1 MLKSFKEKE
10 RYCFDDLR
18 QIMKILRS
26 SEGCPW
32 DREQDHH
39 SIRRNF
45 VEEVYEVLEAID
57 QENPN
62 ALKEELGDVLLQV
75 VFHSEMESEKGV
87 FDIDGVCDGI
97 CKKLIQRHPH
107 IFASTTAET
116 KTTAEVL
123 SNWEEIKQ
131 REKGQTTKT
140 QTLES
145 VPKVLPALMRAEKLQ
160 SRAQKAGVD
169 MGTLFPPVPALRN
182 SLERLSRAI
191 EEKDSIQADVV
202 LGDMLFSLATA
213 ARLFGLDPEFSLYQA
228 CDRFMEHFSAAEQ
241 LAVDSGLWSEG
252 NNCKLP
258 VELWEQAAESTFNK
272 KPSHG

>member
-1 MLKSFKEKE
+1 MSVPFTEKE

-18 QIMKILRS
+18 QIMKILRGDN
-26 SEGCPW
+26 GCPW
-32 DREQDHH
+32 DKEQDHH

-57 QENPN
+57 QENPD

-87 FDIDGVCDGI
+87 FSIDDVCDGI
-97 CKKLIQRHPH
+97 CKKLILRHPH
-107 IFASTTAET
+107 IFGGITAE
-116 KTTAEVL
+116 TTAEVL
-123 SNWEEIKQ
+123 SNWEAIKQ

-169 MGTLFPPVPALRN
+169 MGVLLPPVPALRAG
-182 SLERLSRAI
+182 LDRLAGNVFFPGGCG
-191 EEKDSIQADVV
+191 ADVWFGPGV
-202 LGDMLFSLATA
+202 QSLP
-213 ARLFGLDPEFSLYQA
+213 G
-228 CDRFMEHFSAAEQ
+228 
-241 LAVDSGLWSEG
+241 V
-252 NNCKLP
+252 
-258 VELWEQAAESTFNK
+258 
-272 KPSHG
+272 

>member
-1 MLKSFKEKE
+1 MPVSFKEKG
-10 RYCFDDLR
+10 RYSFEDLL
-18 QIMKILRS
+18 QIMKLLRS
-26 SEGCPW
+26 SSGCPW

-45 VEEVYEVLEAID
+45 IEEVYEVAEAID
-57 QENPN
+57 QDDPE

-75 VFHSEMESEKGV
+75 VFHAEMESEKGV
-87 FDIDGVCDGI
+87 FDIEDVCDGI
-97 CKKLIQRHPH
+97 CRKLILRHPH
-107 IFASTTAET
+107 IFASTVA

-169 MGTLFPPVPALRN
+169 MGTLFPPVPALQN
-182 SLERLSRAI
+182 ALDRLSAAI
-191 EEKDSIQADVV
+191 GERDSSKADSAV
-202 LGDMLFSLATA
+202 GDMLFSLATA

-228 CDRFMEHFSAAEQ
+228 CDRFVKQFSAAEQ
-241 LAVDSGLWSEG
+241 I
-252 NNCKLP
+252 
-258 VELWEQAAESTFNK
+258 AAENNVRLDGASCDGLLSLWVQAGKRTPNK
-272 KPSHG
+272 G

>member
-1 MLKSFKEKE
+1 MPVSFTEKE
-10 RYCFDDLR
+10 RYCFNDLR
-18 QIMKILRS
+18 RIMKILRGGD
-26 SEGCPW
+26 GCPW
-32 DREQDHH
+32 DKEQDHH

-57 QENPN
+57 QENPDM
-62 ALKEELGDVLLQV
+62 LKEELGDVLLQV

-87 FDIDGVCDGI
+87 FDIDDVCDGI

-107 IFASTTAET
+107 IFAGIKAD
-116 KTTAEVL
+116 TTAEVL

-169 MGTLFPPVPALRN
+169 MGAMSPPIPALRN
-182 SLERLSRAI
+182 SLDRLADAI
-191 EEKDSIQADVV
+191 GEKDSIKADSAI
-202 LGDMLFSLATA
+202 GEMLFSLVTT
-213 ARLFGLDPEFSLYQA
+213 ARLFGLDPEFSLYQT
-228 CDRFMEHFSAAEQ
+228 CDRFVTQFSAAEK
-241 LAVDSGLWSEG
+241 LAAENSVPLDNLSRNGLSD
-252 NNCKLP
+252 
-258 VELWEQAAESTFNK
+258 LWEQAKRTLDTNEN
-272 KPSHG
+272 G